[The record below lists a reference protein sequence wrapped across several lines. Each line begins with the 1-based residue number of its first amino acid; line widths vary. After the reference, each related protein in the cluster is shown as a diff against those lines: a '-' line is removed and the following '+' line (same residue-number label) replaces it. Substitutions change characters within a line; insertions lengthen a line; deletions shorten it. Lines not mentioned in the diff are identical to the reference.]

1 MSTSTIEPI
10 EMKNEGVEPVV
21 KEKVKRVYKKRPKEV
36 ISDAPVIEMERMT
49 IQQEPATP
57 MEAPVKQKRPA
68 SCFALYYKDQFK
80 NYEGSAAQ
88 RMKII
93 SANYRKEKEAKLTEA
108 K

>member
-1 MSTSTIEPI
+1 MSNSTIETP
-10 EMKNEGVEPVV
+10 EMKTEGVEPVT

-36 ISDAPVIEMERMT
+36 LSETPVIEMEKMS

-57 MEAPVKQKRPA
+57 MAVVKQKRPA
-68 SCFALYYKDQFK
+68 SCFALYYKDQCK